1 MKQINKYY
9 KEEKINYMID
19 SLSMNFSDIP
29 KEYIE
34 QAKKYY
40 LNDDR
45 PFDEIKNEIMNQ
57 IHRLSI
63 MEKLVSQNIDP
74 KVAQNSI
81 LLIGPMWAGKT
92 TIANIISTT
101 LNMPRISL
109 DNREQLNEFYS
120 NEKSFN
126 NFKDF
131 EFYLTGS
138 VLTTLTEPSVIDFGA
153 GHSVYE
159 DPVMF
164 YEMSK
169 LINKFTNVV
178 YMIPSENKEES
189 IQILNNRI
197 LQRNKNLSS
206 QTLKDN
212 RHFISMSCNEQLATI
227 IQYTKDKT
235 PEQISKE
242 IFDKITMNNIHELN
256 HSQKL

>member
-1 MKQINKYY
+1 
-9 KEEKINYMID
+9 
-19 SLSMNFSDIP
+19 
-29 KEYIE
+29 
-34 QAKKYY
+34 
-40 LNDDR
+40 
-45 PFDEIKNEIMNQ
+45 
-57 IHRLSI
+57 
-63 MEKLVSQNIDP
+63 
-74 KVAQNSI
+74 
-81 LLIGPMWAGKT
+81 
-92 TIANIISTT
+92 
-101 LNMPRISL
+101 MPRISL